1 MTKVKKDL
9 LKWFKD
15 DLKDLKKD
23 LKLQISR
30 RNYEKCVDLGGR
42 IDYVEYVIAEI
53 VNGGSLNRM
62 LDNV

>member
-30 RNYEKCVDLGGR
+30 RNYEKCVDLGGC

-53 VNGGSLNRM
+53 ENGGSLNRM